1 MQLEDVWSVVRP
13 IHSLTGL
20 GLSPIDLL
28 MDGYPFVNTASMDQ
42 VSLPQNS
49 PEPKLNLHSDLGPLQ
64 RLEQTETELRDR
76 ERRFYAVFNQTFQ
89 FMALLEPNGTL
100 VEVNQ
105 TALQWA
111 GVTAD
116 QVLHFPFWQT
126 PWWQSLTTQQSLREV
141 IQRVAQGEFVR
152 DEFEMVGV
160 DSAIAIVDLSVKPIY
175 DETEQVVLLIVEG
188 RDITKRKQAE
198 AEVQRLNAELEQRV
212 VERTAELEAS
222 NRQKETALVREQEA
236 RALYT
241 TLTKLSPVGIF
252 RCDAQGS
259 CLYVNERWC
268 EITGLTPEQAYGDG
282 WRQAVHPDDQNRVNQ
297 EAQIALQ
304 TNSPLQIEFRCRHA
318 DGWTAWVF
326 GQAIADVDERGE
338 VLGFVGTLTDIT
350 ERKRWEQDLQESQER
365 FRATFEQAAV
375 GIAHIAPDGRWL
387 RVNQKLCEILGYSR
401 EAILARNFQEL
412 THPDDLQMDLEQFQQ
427 LLAGTIETYST
438 EKRYLRRNGVPVWID
453 LTVSAVRDPQGEV
466 KYLISVIEE
475 INERKQAE
483 IALQERAIE
492 LTQLN
497 TVLSQTTA
505 LLQKRNQELDQFAYV
520 ASHDLKAPLRAIAN
534 LSEWIEEDLSGQ
546 LPEENQQ
553 QLQLLRGRV
562 HRMESLI
569 NGLLEYSRIGR
580 TEAIDEQV
588 NVTTLIHEVL
598 DSLAPP
604 SSFVIELAPDLPTF
618 SAKRLPLSQVFANLI
633 GNAIKH
639 HDQAAG
645 NIQISVQDREQVYE
659 FAVADD
665 GPGIAPEYHDKV
677 FAIFQTLDSRDNK
690 ESTGIGLSIVKKILE
705 TEGGTIT
712 LESGLQQGTT
722 FRFTWPK
729 LVVK

>member
-1 MQLEDVWSVVRP
+1 
-13 IHSLTGL
+13 
-20 GLSPIDLL
+20 
-28 MDGYPFVNTASMDQ
+28 MDQ

-49 PEPKLNLHSDLGPLQ
+49 SEAKLNLPAELEPLQ
-64 RLEQTETELRDR
+64 RLEETETELRDR
-76 ERRFYAVFNQTFQ
+76 ERRFYAIFNQTFQ
-89 FMALLEPNGTL
+89 FMALIEPDGTL

-111 GVTAD
+111 GVTAA
-116 QVLHFPFWQT
+116 QVLNRPFWQT
-126 PWWQSLTTQQSLREV
+126 PWWQSPTSQQSLREA
-141 IQRVAQGEFVR
+141 IERAAQGEFVR
-152 DEFEMVGV
+152 DEFEMLGT
-160 DSAIAIVDLSVKPIY
+160 DGAIAIVDFSVKPICG
-175 DETEQVVLLIVEG
+175 ETGQTVLLLTEG
-188 RDITKRKQAE
+188 RDITKRRQAE
-198 AEVQRLNAELEQRV
+198 AEVQRLNAELEHRV
-212 VERTAELEAS
+212 MERTAELEAL
-222 NRQKETALVREQEA
+222 NRQKEAALVREQES

-252 RCDAQGS
+252 RCDAQGA

-282 WRQAVHPDDQNRVNQ
+282 WRQAVHPYDQNRVNQ
-297 EAQIALQ
+297 EAQTALQ
-304 TNSPLQIEFRCRHA
+304 THSPLQIEFRCCRA
-318 DGWTAWVF
+318 DGSTPWVF

-338 VLGFVGTLTDIT
+338 ILGFVGTLTDIT
-350 ERKRWEQDLQESQER
+350 ERKCWEQDLQESQER

-387 RVNQKLCEILGYSR
+387 RVNQKLCDILGYSH
-401 EAILARNFQEL
+401 EEVLTRNFQEL
-412 THPDDLQMDLEQFQQ
+412 THPDDYQNDLGQFEQ
-427 LLAGTIETYST
+427 LLTGQIDTYSA
-438 EKRYLRRNGVPVWID
+438 EKQCLQKSGVPVWVD
-453 LTVSAVRDPQGEV
+453 LTVSAVRDLQGEI

-505 LLQKRNQELDQFAYV
+505 LLQKRNQELDQFAYI

-553 QLQLLRGRV
+553 QLRLLRGRV

-569 NGLLEYSRIGR
+569 DGLLEYSRIGR
-580 TEAIDEQV
+580 TQTSDEQV

-604 SSFVIELAPDLPTF
+604 SNFIVELAPNLPTF

-639 HDQAAG
+639 HNRAEG
-645 NIQISVQDREQVYE
+645 RIQISVQDQGQFYE
-659 FAVADD
+659 FVVADD
-665 GPGIAPEYHDKV
+665 GPGIAAEYHDKV
-677 FAIFQTLDSRDNK
+677 FMIFQTLDSRDNK

-705 TEGGTIT
+705 TEGGAIT
-712 LESGLQQGTT
+712 LESELQQGTT

-729 LVVK
+729 SVLSDS